1 MQISGKYLLSS
12 AETLLNRRS
21 NRISSQG
28 SGPDT
33 SRELQPALMHS
44 RLMQIQGH
52 LAHVQHD
59 YSREQARL
67 ASVDAVEGRENLQ
80 FDGAPLFPEK
90 DTGDLRGKIT
100 DRLDVLGKQLKS
112 LQVEMENMVALGFKP
127 EEYKIDPKLA
137 HDTSMRPIDP
147 DRVARLTRSVPSES

>member
-1 MQISGKYLLSS
+1 M
-12 AETLLNRRS
+12 
-21 NRISSQG
+21 
-28 SGPDT
+28 
-33 SRELQPALMHS
+33 
-44 RLMQIQGH
+44 
-52 LAHVQHD
+52 
-59 YSREQARL
+59 
-67 ASVDAVEGRENLQ
+67 DAVEGRENLQ